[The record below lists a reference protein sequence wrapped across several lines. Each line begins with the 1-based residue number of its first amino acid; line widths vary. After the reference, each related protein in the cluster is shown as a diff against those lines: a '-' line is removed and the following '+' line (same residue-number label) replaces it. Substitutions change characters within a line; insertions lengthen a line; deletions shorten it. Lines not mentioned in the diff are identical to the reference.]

1 MKQEIREYIEG
12 GTCTCVR
19 VCVDVCVCVDVDA
32 KASISL
38 YAGMYR
44 KALSRGYLDVV
55 KHRHTHTPTYI
66 HKKVKSGNQ
75 KQIGLSLT

>member
-1 MKQEIREYIEG
+1 MKQEIRENIKCG
-12 GTCTCVR
+12 SCTCVR
-19 VCVDVCVCVDVDA
+19 VCVDVCVDVDA

-55 KHRHTHTPTYI
+55 KHRHTHTHLHTYTR
-66 HKKVKSGNQ
+66 KLNLETKNRLVYR
-75 KQIGLSLT
+75 